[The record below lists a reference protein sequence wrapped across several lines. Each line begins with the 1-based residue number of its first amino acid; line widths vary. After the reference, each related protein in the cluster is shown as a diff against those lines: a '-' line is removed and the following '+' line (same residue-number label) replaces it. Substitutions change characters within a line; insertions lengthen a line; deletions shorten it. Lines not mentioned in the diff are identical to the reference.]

1 MPLIGIAAFLI
12 YIFIFQVDI
21 GAIFEELKSVNLY
34 VYLIAVI
41 ISLLEVFLFSLSWR
55 ALINFLDVKLSVIK
69 SYLLVWSGI
78 FVDTLV
84 PAESISGEAMRI
96 YLIAKEKGNNTC
108 GRVVAS
114 LVTHRMLGMMMNVII
129 LIAGMSLLYT
139 EGHIDPLVRN
149 IVSFLTASISFGAV
163 LILVISFREKW
174 SSKLL
179 TYIINIIKNFT
190 PKRWKDK
197 VSHLG
202 DLAISMARSFH
213 DSMVIFRKN
222 PKALIISFGY
232 LILTWISALSIPY
245 LVFLSLNYPISW
257 SIILVTAGIVMSVRA
272 TPIGIPFE
280 VGLPEITMTALYTA
294 LGVPPALSATATILI
309 RLITLWLRF
318 FFSFI
323 GQQLLNLK
331 PLLANKEKS
340 VLDSPII
347 K

>member
-1 MPLIGIAAFLI
+1 MGKKTLLMPLIGIAAFLI

-34 VYLIAVI
+34 IYLIAVI

-149 IVSFLTASISFGAV
+149 IVS
-163 LILVISFREKW
+163 
-174 SSKLL
+174 
-179 TYIINIIKNFT
+179 
-190 PKRWKDK
+190 
-197 VSHLG
+197 
-202 DLAISMARSFH
+202 
-213 DSMVIFRKN
+213 
-222 PKALIISFGY
+222 
-232 LILTWISALSIPY
+232 
-245 LVFLSLNYPISW
+245 
-257 SIILVTAGIVMSVRA
+257 
-272 TPIGIPFE
+272 
-280 VGLPEITMTALYTA
+280 
-294 LGVPPALSATATILI
+294 
-309 RLITLWLRF
+309 
-318 FFSFI
+318 
-323 GQQLLNLK
+323 
-331 PLLANKEKS
+331 
-340 VLDSPII
+340 
-347 K
+347 